1 MPYTKK
7 KKKIKDQTLKTV
19 SSMATDPVNYVPSLS
34 KKTAKKKGQL
44 SSYGKYLKS
53 KKRSKI

>member
-7 KKKIKDQTLKTV
+7 KKAKDQTLKTV
-19 SSMATDPVNYVPSLS
+19 SSMATDPVNYVSVK